1 MRTEAIH
8 EGLRVVPRDG
18 LTAPQVWHAI
28 EKASFAVLSEVT
40 PDGEPR
46 SSGVVY
52 QTLDRRMYV
61 AVAPDSWKAKHVAA
75 HGRVAVTVT
84 VPRGGLLSLLFPIP
98 PATVSFHATATVLP
112 ADSPGGRAILEKLRR
127 LLPEER
133 RRTASIIEIVPEG
146 EFLTYGIGVPLMKM
160 RDPAAAR
167 DRVPVEALVR

>member
-8 EGLRVVPRDG
+8 EGVKVVPREE
-18 LTAPQVWHAI
+18 LTTQQVWHAI
-28 EKASFAVLSEVT
+28 EQASFAVLSEVT
-40 PDGEPR
+40 PAGEPR

-52 QTLDRRMYV
+52 QVLARRMYV

-84 VPRGGLLSLLFPIP
+84 VRRGGLLSLLVPIP
-98 PATVSFHATATVLP
+98 RATVSFHATATVLP
-112 ADSPGGRAILEKLRR
+112 ADSPGGRAILTKLKR

-133 RRTASIIEIVPEG
+133 RSVASIIEIVPQG

-160 RDPAAAR
+160 RDPAVAR
-167 DRVPVEALVR
+167 GRVPVEVMTR